1 MMTPPRP
8 NPDKKS
14 IAGVECVKR
23 IGFTLII
30 ALLCACAAPP
40 PRLPPFYT
48 PPNPLPAGQPGQII
62 RAESVDGP
70 ALKGVKLW
78 RILYHS
84 TAPSGE
90 DIAVSGLIAQPAG
103 PVPQD
108 GFPVVVMAHGTSGI
122 AQSCAP
128 SIHVLTGTIIQPSF
142 YVREIKP
149 FLDAGFAVVMTD
161 YQGMGAPG
169 PYAYLIGASEGRTV
183 LDSRRAIRDF
193 AEVSVSTKTF
203 IWGVS
208 QGGHAAAFAGEL
220 AATYAP
226 EWEITGIALE
236 APAAELIDLVNSMFA
251 TDQRSATTG
260 LAMMIVGAWSR
271 TYPNDALDNVL
282 TAKGKRDLSAA
293 YNKCLF
299 AETIDYLIEPPDAYF
314 KTNPATVPAWTAHLI
329 ANTPGQSPIHA
340 PIFVAQGSADPIVLP
355 ATTTAFVQKMCSL
368 GNVVQLKMYPGVQHL
383 NISTP
388 AQPDVLAWMA
398 ARLRAEP
405 PPSTCNP

>member
-1 MMTPPRP
+1 MAP
-8 NPDKKS
+8 
-14 IAGVECVKR
+14 
-23 IGFTLII
+23 
-30 ALLCACAAPP
+30 PP
-40 PRLPPFYT
+40 PRLPSFYT
-48 PPNPLPAGQPGQII
+48 PPNPLPAGQSGQII
-62 RAESVDGP
+62 RAESVDGTT
-70 ALKGVKLW
+70 LNGVKLW

-84 TAPSGE
+84 TASSGK

-103 PVPQD
+103 PVPPD
-108 GFPVVVMAHGTSGI
+108 GFPVVVIAHGTSGI

-128 SIHVLTGTIIQPSF
+128 SIHVLTGTLIQPSF
-142 YVREIKP
+142 YVREMKP
-149 FLDAGFAVVMTD
+149 FLDAGFAVVMSD

-193 AEVSVSTKTF
+193 GEVSVSTKTF

-226 EWEITGIALE
+226 ELDITGVALE
-236 APAAELIDLVNSMFA
+236 APAAELIDLVDATLA

-260 LAMMIVGAWSR
+260 LAMMIVGAWSSA
-271 TYPNDALDNVL
+271 YPDDALDSVL

-299 AETIDYLIEPPDAYF
+299 TEIIDYLIEPPDAYF
-314 KTNPATVPAWTAHLI
+314 KTNPATVPAWVAHMV
-329 ANTPGQSPIHA
+329 ANTPGQVPIHA
-340 PIFVAQGSADPIVLP
+340 PIFVAQGTADPVVLP
-355 ATTTAFVQKMCSL
+355 ATTTAFVKRMCNL
-368 GNVVQLKMYPGVQHL
+368 GNVVQLKTYPGVQHL
-383 NISTP
+383 NIATP

-398 ARLRAEP
+398 ARLNEEP
-405 PPSTCNP
+405 PPSTCDS